1 MSETFK
7 TASVLGIKIDEH
19 STKLFLFDIVDGK
32 YTLLATSESG
42 STHKS
47 PYFDLREG
55 IIKAIDDIQ
64 SITGRFIAD
73 EEMNLIIP
81 SQDDGNGVDLISVS
95 LGFLDKVTV
104 IPVGLL
110 ENVSIESNTNLM
122 QMTHLSVVDSISLND
137 SRSLQEIFSQIN
149 NIRPDL
155 IFLSG
160 GIQNGAKKS
169 IFRLFEII
177 LFCVKHI
184 PHSDAPTIIFAGNSQ
199 FAEKIKEL
207 STDQKINV
215 HVTENVRPGLEFEN
229 LSPSL
234 ETINSIN
241 NQILTKKIP
250 GLEFL
255 LTQTQ
260 SQPISYSQGIGT
272 IVKFLSKLNPQKTEN
287 ALWIDINKEMII
299 IAGNL
304 NNQTS
309 IYKQKSLPLKEA
321 DDFIENV
328 NFSEIE
334 NWINFEIDHEC
345 LKNYVA
351 NKLIHPNSIPENKED
366 LTIEISLFKFILKES
381 LSKFKSISK
390 TRNNFNQQ
398 IFVNGE
404 FLYLY
409 LSNKNL
415 LLFLLDAVQPYGIT
429 NFYFDQHGLL
439 PILGSVAINNSI
451 LPVQILDGNAISLLA
466 KVFSF
471 PGKNKDSS
479 PIMNVIL
486 EYEDGSKL
494 EELIPNGTLKT
505 LPVTSGKFV
514 KLFIHA
520 IGNFEFKNLLK
531 PFEKGISVQGG
542 NLGII
547 FDTRQR
553 PIVLPKISSERI
565 DILNRWQKD
574 ISL

>member
-1 MSETFK
+1 
-7 TASVLGIKIDEH
+7 
-19 STKLFLFDIVDGK
+19 
-32 YTLLATSESG
+32 
-42 STHKS
+42 
-47 PYFDLREG
+47 
-55 IIKAIDDIQ
+55 
-64 SITGRFIAD
+64 
-73 EEMNLIIP
+73 
-81 SQDDGNGVDLISVS
+81 
-95 LGFLDKVTV
+95 
-104 IPVGLL
+104 
-110 ENVSIESNTNLM
+110 
-122 QMTHLSVVDSISLND
+122 
-137 SRSLQEIFSQIN
+137 
-149 NIRPDL
+149 
-155 IFLSG
+155 
-160 GIQNGAKKS
+160 
-169 IFRLFEII
+169 
-177 LFCVKHI
+177 
-184 PHSDAPTIIFAGNSQ
+184 
-199 FAEKIKEL
+199 
-207 STDQKINV
+207 
-215 HVTENVRPGLEFEN
+215 